1 MHNET
6 IRLSYDVNNYS
17 DHPGCYPP
25 RPSALVDNTL
35 LDLHKFFTSYSAS
48 FNTCL
53 IDINPF
59 FIGKRQILK
68 NMADK
73 TRLPWWRQCWCI
85 RHDDFK
91 IFPDNFYER
100 SLSLAVIGNTVLKL
114 FNILAQ
120 GPFCVTHCSDYNGK
134 NSKEFRP
141 PPPTLWRRLAYE
153 SQKDAG
159 SIFVAYKF
167 RVLSWLEFCGRKSY
181 FFAHTELV

>member
-17 DHPGCYPP
+17 DHPP

-91 IFPDNFYER
+91 MFLDNFYER
-100 SLSLAVIGNTVLKL
+100 SLSLAVIANTVLKL

-120 GPFCVTHCSDYNGK
+120 GPFCVTQVVTTMVRTGK
-134 NSKEFRP
+134 NFDPLP
-141 PPPTLWRRLAYE
+141 PLSGGDSHMNHRRMLGVSLWRIN
-153 SQKDAG
+153 SD
-159 SIFVAYKF
+159 
-167 RVLSWLEFCGRKSY
+167 FCLG
-181 FFAHTELV
+181 